1 MIDIILK
8 MHSQVFLKFGKL
20 MGQHK
25 QTKEITDILK
35 NLLLSQK
42 WDMFLSISV
51 KKLVLVVLG
60 IGFKDLFQMFQN
72 DGTF

>member
-1 MIDIILK
+1 
-8 MHSQVFLKFGKL
+8 

-42 WDMFLSISV
+42 WDMFLSIWV